1 MVDIDTLGTVDVN
14 VGVTLAAPRLQG
26 AVARRLYELG
36 LRPGTEVVV
45 LHRTAGGGR
54 VVLVDGARVALD
66 RATLL
71 ALPVTQQR
79 PVALRT
85 ADGTPT

>member
-14 VGVTLAAPRLQG
+14 IGVTLAAPRLHG

-66 RATLL
+66 GATLR
-71 ALPVTQQR
+71 ALPVTQRR
-79 PVALRT
+79 PAALGT